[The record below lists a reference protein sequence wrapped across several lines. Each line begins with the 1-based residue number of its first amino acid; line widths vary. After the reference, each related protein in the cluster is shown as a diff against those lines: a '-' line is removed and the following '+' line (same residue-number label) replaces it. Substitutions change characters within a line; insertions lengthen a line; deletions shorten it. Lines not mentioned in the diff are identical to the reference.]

1 MRPIFCTLLLIL
13 PFFGESQT
21 GHTAE
26 VNNAT
31 LTALINEFVPAD
43 GPGLAVQIMR
53 GDNLLY
59 VKGFGKANVEHD
71 IPFTPSTVSDL
82 GSVAKQFT
90 AFAIALLA
98 DEGKLDLDADIRTFF
113 PEAPDFGKPVTVR
126 HMVHHT
132 SGLREIYS
140 MKAMA
145 GNPRSG
151 ISQFEAQELLTYSE
165 ELNFEPGERWLYC
178 NTSYMLLAD
187 IVEQVSGQSFE
198 AFMQERIF
206 RPLGMK
212 DTYIMDV
219 QGETFPDRADS
230 YRQDADYGWVQVYDV
245 SSAYGQGGI
254 YSSLHDL
261 AKWVGNFRTRQI
273 GTDAVHELIRT
284 SGTLNNGESTGYG
297 FGLFVEDW
305 RGVPRLSHGG
315 SSAGYRSYVAY
326 FPEQQLQIIAKGNWT
341 GMNSAG
347 IVNALAERLLADALD
362 APVPRERSRE
372 VTEEEPYTFS
382 GDLQRYV
389 GRYYAPELDVY
400 CEIVAEDEQL
410 YIKNRLFG
418 MSELQPVADHEFF
431 AQGVGLLR
439 FQQKNNKVTEFR
451 LDEGRVLNLRFDRQ

>member
-1 MRPIFCTLLLIL
+1 MRPICCILLLVL

-31 LTALINEFVPAD
+31 LTALIKEFVPSN

-59 VKGFGKANVEHD
+59 VRGFGKANVEHD
-71 IPFTPSTVSDL
+71 IAFTPSTVSDL

-98 DEGKLDLDADIRTFF
+98 DEGKLDLDADMRTFF
-113 PEAPDFGKPVTVR
+113 PEAPDFGAPVTVR

-140 MKAMA
+140 MKALA
-145 GNPRSG
+145 GNQRSG
-151 ISQFEAQELLTYSE
+151 ISQFEAQELLRYSE

-206 RPLGMK
+206 RPLGMQ

-219 QGETFPDRADS
+219 QGETFPNRADS
-230 YRQDADYGWVQVYDV
+230 YREEEDYGWVQVYDV
-245 SSAYGQGGI
+245 SSAYGQGGF
-254 YSSLHDL
+254 YASLHDL
-261 AKWVGNFRTRQI
+261 AKWVGNFRTKQI
-273 GTDAVHELIRT
+273 GSDAVHELIRT
-284 SGTLNNGESTGYG
+284 PGTLNNGESTGYG

-305 RGVPRLSHGG
+305 RGVPRISHGG

-326 FPEQQLQIIAKGNWT
+326 FPDQELQIITKGNWS

-347 IVNALAERLLADALD
+347 IVNALAEKLLGDALA
-362 APVPRERSRE
+362 APVPRKRSRE
-372 VTEEEPYTFS
+372 VAEEEPYTFS
-382 GDLQRYV
+382 GDLQMYV

-400 CEIVAEDEQL
+400 CEIVEEQGQL
-410 YIKNRLFG
+410 YLKNRLVG
-418 MSELQPVADHEFF
+418 MQALQPVTDHAFLG
-431 AQGVGLLR
+431 QGVGLLR
-439 FQQKNNKVTEFR
+439 FQQKKNEVYEFR
-451 LDEGRVLNLRFDRQ
+451 LDEGRVLNLRFDRL

>member
-1 MRPIFCTLLLIL
+1 MRLKLFTLLLVL

-21 GHTAE
+21 GITAE

-31 LTALINEFVPAD
+31 ITAIIEGFVPED

-90 AFAIALLA
+90 AFGIALLS

-113 PEAPDFGKPVTVR
+113 PEAPDFGTPVTVR
-126 HMVHHT
+126 QMIHHT

-151 ISQFEAQELLTYSE
+151 ISQFEAQELLKYSE

-187 IVEQVSGQSFE
+187 IIEQVSGQSFE
-198 AFMQERIF
+198 EFMQNRIF
-206 RPLGMK
+206 QPLGME
-212 DTYIMDV
+212 DTYIMDI

-230 YRQDADYGWVQVYDV
+230 YREDEKYGWVQVYDV
-245 SSAYGQGGI
+245 SSAYGQGGF

-273 GTDAVHELIRT
+273 GSDALHQLIRT
-284 SGTLNNGESTGYG
+284 PGVLNDGESTGYG

-326 FPEQQLQIIAKGNWT
+326 FPDQELQIITKGNWS

-347 IVNALAERLLADALD
+347 IVNALAEQLLGDDLEPPA
-362 APVPRERSRE
+362 VRGRSRE
-372 VTEEEPYTFS
+372 VTEEEPYAFS
-382 GDLQRYV
+382 GSLQRYE

-400 CEIVAEDEQL
+400 CEIVEEDGKLFIE
-410 YIKNRLFG
+410 NRLFG
-418 MSELQPVADHEFF
+418 KRELEPVADREFF
-431 AQGVGLLR
+431 GQGVGLLR
-439 FQQKNNKVTEFR
+439 FQQKNNKVFEFR
-451 LDEGRVLNLRFDRQ
+451 LDEGRVLNLRFDRL

>member
-1 MRPIFCTLLLIL
+1 MRLSFLILLLIL

-21 GHTAE
+21 GYSAE
-26 VNNAT
+26 MNNAS
-31 LTALINEFVPAD
+31 LTALIEEYVPAN

-90 AFAIALLA
+90 AFGIALLA
-98 DEGKLDLDADIRTFF
+98 DEGKLDLDADIRSFF
-113 PEAPDFGKPVTVR
+113 PEAPDFGKPVKVR

-187 IVEQVSGQSFE
+187 IIEQVSGQTFE
-198 AFMQERIF
+198 EFMQDRIF
-206 RPLGMK
+206 HPLGMQ

-219 QGETFPDRADS
+219 QGETFPNRADS
-230 YRQDADYGWVQVYDV
+230 YREDEKYGWVQVYDV
-245 SSAYGQGGI
+245 SSAYGQGGF

-261 AKWVGNFRTRQI
+261 AKWVGNFRTRQV
-273 GTDAVHELIRT
+273 GSDAVHELLRT
-284 SGTLNNGESTGYG
+284 AGTLNDGESTGYG
-297 FGLFVEDW
+297 FGLFVDDW

-315 SSAGYRSYVAY
+315 ASAGYRSYVAY
-326 FPEQQLQIIAKGNWT
+326 FPDQQLQIITKGNWS
-341 GMNSAG
+341 GMNAAG
-347 IVNALAERLLADALD
+347 MATALAEKLLGDALED
-362 APVPRERSRE
+362 PEPRDRGQQ

-382 GDLQRYV
+382 GDLTKYV

-400 CEIVAEDEQL
+400 CEVVEEDGKL
-410 YIKNRLFG
+410 FLKSRMFG
-418 MSELQPVADHEFF
+418 MGELEPVADHEFF
-431 AQGVGLLR
+431 GRGIGLLR
-439 FQQKNNKVTEFR
+439 FQQNKNKVYEFR
-451 LDEGRVLNLRFDRQ
+451 LDEGRVLNLRFDRL

>member
-1 MRPIFCTLLLIL
+1 MRILFYIVLLVL

-21 GHTAE
+21 GYTAE
-26 VNNAT
+26 VNNAALTT
-31 LTALINEFVPAD
+31 LIKEFVPEN

-71 IPFTPSTVSDL
+71 ISFTPSTVSDL

-90 AFAIALLA
+90 AFAIALLV
-98 DEGKLDLDADIRTFF
+98 DEGKLDLDAGLRTFF
-113 PEAPDFGKPVTVR
+113 PEAPDFGNPVTVR

-151 ISQFEAQELLTYSE
+151 ISQFEAQELLEYSE

-187 IVEQVSGQSFE
+187 IVEQVSGMSFE

-206 RPLGMK
+206 QPLGMK

-230 YRQDADYGWVQVYDV
+230 YREDDTYGWIQVYDV

-254 YSSLHDL
+254 YASLHDL
-261 AKWVGNFRTRQI
+261 SKWVSNFRSRQI
-273 GTDAVHELIRT
+273 GSDAVHELVRT
-284 SGTLNNGESTGYG
+284 PGTLNDGKSTGYG

-315 SSAGYRSYVAY
+315 SSAGYRSYIAY
-326 FPEQQLQIIAKGNWT
+326 FPDQELQIITKGNWS

-347 IVNALAERLLADALD
+347 IVNALAEKLLGEALD
-362 APVPRERSRE
+362 PPVSRERTRE
-372 VTEEEPYTFS
+372 VTEEEPYSFS
-382 GDLQRYV
+382 GNLEMYE

-400 CEIVAEDEQL
+400 CEIVAEDGQL
-410 YIKNRLFG
+410 FIVNRLFG
-418 MSELQPVADHEFF
+418 KGALEPVADHEFF
-431 AQGVGLLR
+431 GQGVGLLR
-439 FQQKNNKVTEFR
+439 FQQKKNKVTEFR